1 MAAVDQNKK
10 ELFESMP
17 IPKALATL
25 AVPTIISQMIS
36 VIYNMVDT
44 FYIGRTGN
52 PYMLAATSLS
62 LTVMLLNISFS
73 NLFGIGGGS
82 LMARLMG
89 QQRLEEARY
98 VCAFSAY
105 GAGAIAIIY
114 SVLVGVFLHPLLR
127 FLGASDDTIGF
138 ASQYTFYVVVIGCI
152 FSTLSMTL
160 AFLLRNT
167 GYSGKASIG
176 LSGGG
181 ILNMVLDPL
190 FMFVILPR
198 GMEVTG
204 AAVATLISNVCAC
217 MYLLI
222 AVKKASS
229 TAPLSLKPSDAL
241 KITKQNRKNLFSV
254 GVPSAILTGLFDIAN
269 VIMNILAAAHGDL
282 TLAAIGIVMKIDRIP
297 NGVNVGLS
305 QGMLP
310 LVAYNYASGDH
321 DRMRRVIRFTRIC
334 GITVSLVCILLL
346 EIFAKPVTHLFLSTS
361 AGAEAAVATVALA
374 AAFLRIRCVAS
385 PFAFLNYS
393 SSYCMQAMGNG
404 LGTMIHAICRQVAF
418 YIPFMYILDK
428 FFGEYGLPAALPAG
442 EVLGAIVALILVHI
456 TTKKA
461 EAAFAKKKAVEE
473 GQASPKIE
481 ED

>member
-1 MAAVDQNKK
+1 MANNNQDKK

-17 IPKALATL
+17 IPRALATL

-52 PYMLAATSLS
+52 PYMLAATSIS

-82 LMARLMG
+82 LMARLLG
-89 QQRLEEARY
+89 QQRMEEAKH
-98 VCAFSAY
+98 VCAFSVY
-105 GAGAIAIIY
+105 GASAIAILY
-114 SVLVGVFLHPLLR
+114 SVLVGAFLHPLLR

-181 ILNMVLDPL
+181 ILNMILDPL

-217 MYLLI
+217 IYLLVS
-222 AVKKASS
+222 VKKASA
-229 TAPLSLKPSDAL
+229 TAPLSLKPSDARR
-241 KITKQNRKNLFSV
+241 ISKQNVKNLFSV

-269 VIMNILAAAHGDL
+269 VIMNILASAHGDL

-321 DRMRRVIRFTRIC
+321 ERMRKVIRFTRIC
-334 GITVSLVCILLL
+334 GLTVSIVCIILL

-361 AGAEAAVATVALA
+361 AGAAEAVATVALA
-374 AAFLRIRCVAS
+374 ATFLRIRCVAS
-385 PFAFLNYS
+385 PFAFLTYS

-404 LGTMIHAICRQVAF
+404 LGTMIHAIARQVIF

-428 FFGEYGLPAALPAG
+428 LFGADGLPAALPAG
-442 EVLGAIVALILVHI
+442 ELCGAVVALILVHF
-456 TTKKA
+456 TMKKA
-461 EAAFAKKKAVEE
+461 EATFAKK
-473 GQASPKIE
+473 
-481 ED
+481 